1 MVKAGLAGPPHMR
14 RRDFI
19 SIFGSAAA
27 IWPLA
32 ARAQQ
37 PPLPAIGYLSS
48 LTQADSVRFDVA
60 LRRGLS
66 DLGYVEGQS
75 VSIQYRWI
83 TDRYDALPAMAADL
97 VQRQVVAILALGPPA
112 VLAAK
117 AATQTIPIVFV
128 TGADPLKFGFVAS
141 FNKPGANIT
150 GIWMVTTVLAEKRLQ
165 LLHDLM
171 PRAELIALLVNPT
184 SPVAEPQTRD
194 AEAAARALGVR
205 LTVLS
210 AVTENDF
217 DQVFASL
224 VRQSAD
230 ALFVSADPFFSSR
243 REHLVALAA
252 RHAIPTLYEFRE
264 FVEAGGLMSYGT
276 VLRDGYYKGGNY
288 VARILKGAKPADLP
302 VEQIDKFELVKW
314 PIRHSQRSR
323 SPMLSRWRKR
333 NPVSL
338 RRAQRRHR
346 P

>member
-1 MVKAGLAGPPHMR
+1 MR
-14 RRDFI
+14 RREFLGVI
-19 SIFGSAAA
+19 GGTAA
-27 IWPLA
+27 WPFA
-32 ARAQQ
+32 ARGQQ
-37 PPLPAIGYLSS
+37 PALPVIGYLSS
-48 LTQADSVRFDVA
+48 LTQADSVRFDAA

-66 DLGYVEGQS
+66 DMGYVEGQNI
-75 VSIQYRWI
+75 SIQYRWI
-83 TDRYDALPAMAADL
+83 TDRYDALAAMAADL
-97 VQRQVVAILALGPPA
+97 VRDQVAVILAIGPPA
-112 VLAAK
+112 VLVAK

-165 LLHDLM
+165 LLHDFV
-171 PRAELIALLVNPT
+171 PKAELIALLVNPT

-194 AEAAARALGVR
+194 AQAAARALGVR

-224 VRQSAD
+224 VRQRTD

-252 RHAIPTLYEFRE
+252 QHAIPTLYEFRE

-288 VARILKGAKPADLP
+288 VARILKGTNPADLP
-302 VEQIDKFELVKW
+302 VEQIDKFELIINLKTARTLGLEIPPKILALADEV
-314 PIRHSQRSR
+314 IE
-323 SPMLSRWRKR
+323 
-333 NPVSL
+333 
-338 RRAQRRHR
+338 
-346 P
+346 

>member
-1 MVKAGLAGPPHMR
+1 VKRREFITLLGGAALA
-14 RRDFI
+14 
-19 SIFGSAAA
+19 
-27 IWPLA
+27 WPLA

-37 PPLPAIGYLSS
+37 PAMPVIGYLSS
-48 LTQADSVRFDVA
+48 LTQADSARFDVA

-66 DLGYVEGQS
+66 DMGYVEGQN

-150 GIWMVTTVLAEKRLQ
+150 GIWMVTTILAEKRLQ
-165 LLHDLM
+165 LLHDLV
-171 PRAELIALLVNPT
+171 PKAELIALLVNPT

-194 AEAAARALGVR
+194 AQAAARALGVR
-205 LTVLS
+205 LTILS
-210 AVTENDF
+210 AVTESDF
-217 DQVFASL
+217 DQVSASL
-224 VRQSAD
+224 VQQRAD

-302 VEQIDKFELVKW
+302 VEQIDKFELVINVTTAKALGLTV
-314 PIRHSQRSR
+314 PDKLLALADEVIE
-323 SPMLSRWRKR
+323 
-333 NPVSL
+333 
-338 RRAQRRHR
+338 
-346 P
+346 